1 MLYRR
6 QRQKRQQK
14 NKIKSGI
21 RNKKR
26 KASVLKNQRKSEE
39 RTDVFLLEKEGKA
52 YSIKRKGKCQKN
64 GGIKHTMNIFQGFRK
79 LLFCVIAACTGMVV
93 GYQLSRVLFAN
104 VRLCLGIG
112 AVCAVILGI
121 MAFRF
126 YRAGLFLVCAVLMLF
141 VIKTLLHREDWWVYP
156 VSSLAALAAG
166 YSVFLLEKPAEN
178 ISETSDVREE
188 KGKDKREKKSH
199 RKREADEQKER
210 HARRRQARS

>member
-1 MLYRR
+1 
-6 QRQKRQQK
+6 
-14 NKIKSGI
+14 
-21 RNKKR
+21 
-26 KASVLKNQRKSEE
+26 
-39 RTDVFLLEKEGKA
+39 
-52 YSIKRKGKCQKN
+52 
-64 GGIKHTMNIFQGFRK
+64 MNIFQGFRK

-121 MAFRF
+121 LAFRF
-126 YRAGLFLVCAVLMLF
+126 YRAGLFLVCAVLMFF

-156 VSSLAALAAG
+156 VSSLAALAG

-178 ISETSDVREE
+178 ILETSDVTEE

-210 HARRRQARS
+210 HARRRQERS

>member
-1 MLYRR
+1 
-6 QRQKRQQK
+6 
-14 NKIKSGI
+14 
-21 RNKKR
+21 
-26 KASVLKNQRKSEE
+26 
-39 RTDVFLLEKEGKA
+39 
-52 YSIKRKGKCQKN
+52 
-64 GGIKHTMNIFQGFRK
+64 MNIFQGFRK

-121 MAFRF
+121 LAFRF
-126 YRAGLFLVCAVLMLF
+126 YRAGLFLVCAVLMFF

-178 ISETSDVREE
+178 ISETSDVTEE

-199 RKREADEQKER
+199 RKQMNRRNVMHVADRKEAEKPAFCECGFAVQRAFQEGV
-210 HARRRQARS
+210 SCEI